1 VALVTGAFTVVT
13 NRRPRFR
20 PVLAAC
26 ANALSSVLQRKAN
39 KRVPQRENMSLQ
51 QIWVLLH
58 QPVWFGGI
66 LAITAGFLLQATALG
81 SGQLSLVEPVLVL
94 ELPFTLV
101 LASWLLRQRMG
112 ASGWRPAAA
121 MTAGL
126 AGLLFLLAPSA
137 GAPPRL
143 HWYGWLAGVGG
154 NLVLVGALVL
164 WARHGMPR
172 GAGGEPRGGAVRAA
186 VLAVAAGST
195 FGLTAA
201 LMKAMTRTVSG
212 GFLHLFTDWPVYAMV
227 AAGALGMFL
236 TQSALNA
243 GQLIAAQPGLTLSD
257 PIVSVL
263 WGVLAFHEQVR
274 QGWYILGEVACAGV
288 MVAGVIMLAR
298 SPAIAQGDES
308 PEPETVGDG
317 PDRQVPAA
325 SGVAAAQVVDP
336 EWP

>member
-1 VALVTGAFTVVT
+1 VLTYVLA
-13 NRRPRFR
+13 
-20 PVLAAC
+20 VLAAC

-39 KRVPQRENMSLQ
+39 KRVPQRENMSLR
-51 QIWVLLH
+51 QIAVLLH

-81 SGQLSLVEPVLVL
+81 AGQLSLVEPVLVL

-101 LASWLLRQRMG
+101 LASWLLRQRIG
-112 ASGWRPAAA
+112 ASGWWPAAA

-126 AGLLFLLAPSA
+126 AGMLYLLAPSA

-154 NLVLVGALVL
+154 NLALVGVLVL
-164 WARHGMPR
+164 WARR
-172 GAGGEPRGGAVRAA
+172 GVRRGDREAGADQRGGPVRAA

-201 LMKAMTRTVSG
+201 LMKAMTGTASG
-212 GFLHLFTDWPVYAMV
+212 GLLHLFTGWPVYAMV
-227 AAGALGMFL
+227 ATGGLGMFL

-243 GQLIAAQPGLTLSD
+243 GRLIAAQPGLTLSD
-257 PIVSVL
+257 PIISVL

-274 QGWYILGEVACAGV
+274 QGWYIIGEVACAGV

-298 SPAIAQGDES
+298 SPALAAGDES
-308 PEPETVGDG
+308 PEPEEAGDSRDG
-317 PDRQVPAA
+317 QVPAA
-325 SGVAAAQVVDP
+325 SGAAAAQAVNP